1 MLESFP
7 INPHDIVENFSCN
20 SNEKDCKCCTYKS
33 SVIDETLISN
43 EESSEKKNY
52 IFTAESHPMILV
64 VSVTL
69 YFTVGKLSNKESLN
83 YKLMSHLTMR
93 CICSKKF

>member
-1 MLESFP
+1 M
-7 INPHDIVENFSCN
+7 
-20 SNEKDCKCCTYKS
+20 KKTARQTTCKCYTYKS

-43 EESSEKKNY
+43 EELSAKKNY
-52 IFTAESHPMILV
+52 IFTTESHPMILE

-69 YFTVGKLSNKESLN
+69 HFTVGKLSNKESLN

-93 CICSKKF
+93 CMHMFKEVLKTLK